1 MLHDLLIDIKLDKFG
16 YYRHLE
22 TTTIESACSEMS
34 VGQLEDILRKYTTS
48 EDMFTQQYLHGTY
61 QNIKL
66 LVDMGRAVDN
76 PEIAEDVDNRLREK
90 EPLYYRC
97 LVEVF
102 KTWVRKTEKVPA
114 VPGVSET
121 EGMTVEKEGFQ
132 ACREKIEAFLDWK
145 KNVEKTVQVEVSEPA
160 SEAEAMAVEK

>member
-1 MLHDLLIDIKLDKFG
+1 MLHDLLVDIKLDKFG
-16 YYRHLE
+16 YYRNLE
-22 TTTIESACSEMS
+22 TTAIESACSEMS
-34 VGQLEDILRKYTTS
+34 VGQLEDILRKYTTV

-76 PEIAEDVDNRLREK
+76 PEIAGDVDNRLREK

-102 KTWVRKTEKVPA
+102 KTWVKKTEKVTVVA
-114 VPGVSET
+114 GVSET
-121 EGMTVEKEGFQ
+121 EGMTVVKEGFQ
-132 ACREKIEAFLDWK
+132 TCREKLQAYLDFK
-145 KNVEKTVQVEVSEPA
+145 KNLDESVQIEGPEPVSEEEATTVEK
-160 SEAEAMAVEK
+160 

>member
-1 MLHDLLIDIKLDKFG
+1 MLHDLLMDIKLDKFG

-22 TTTIESACSEMS
+22 TTAIESACSEMS

-90 EPLYYRC
+90 EPLYYR
-97 LVEVF
+97 
-102 KTWVRKTEKVPA
+102 
-114 VPGVSET
+114 
-121 EGMTVEKEGFQ
+121 
-132 ACREKIEAFLDWK
+132 
-145 KNVEKTVQVEVSEPA
+145 
-160 SEAEAMAVEK
+160 